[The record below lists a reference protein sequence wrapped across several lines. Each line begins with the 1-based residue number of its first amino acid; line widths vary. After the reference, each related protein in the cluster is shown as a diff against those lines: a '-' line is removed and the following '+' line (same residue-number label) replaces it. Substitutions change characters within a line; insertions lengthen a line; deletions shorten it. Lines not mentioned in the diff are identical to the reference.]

1 MANER
6 WKDDVSYAMTPF
18 KLLTWPI
25 GVWPL
30 QVYNIYSLL
39 RCIFATCC
47 VSLVVILSFIE
58 LYMGCTDAD
67 QSVDSLMLISSG
79 ILGVLKIVWF
89 RVYARGLTNNYGS
102 AVDDYLMIEN
112 TNQRAIMR
120 KHAFMGRFV
129 CCFML
134 GFSYFGCIV
143 FVLIPLLGDNIN
155 NQINVSNEDAVLDYP
170 MPSRCALEYLHVPT
184 SMYRI
189 SCLIETI
196 SLILGGNA
204 NQGTDCTFLNITLH
218 VCGQVEILKAK
229 FLEFDVTTPKVYE
242 RFIALIKRHS
252 YLIRMARQLADTVNF
267 VLLIQ
272 LFIIS
277 IQLCIMGEYIF
288 YHLLFRKTRSYIMMN
303 PLISVADFQ
312 FILALKVN
320 DVVMAGKSVI
330 VQSTFL
336 LQLTLY
342 SFIGDYLKSQMEE
355 IGLSIYQNAWYN
367 FPADL
372 TKNLVFIIMRTQ
384 SPVML
389 QAGHFIVINLS
400 TYMSILRASI
410 SYLSVLRV
418 MVET

>member
-1 MANER
+1 MANGR

-30 QVYNIYSLL
+30 QVYNVYSLL
-39 RCIFATCC
+39 RCIFAICC
-47 VSLVVILSFIE
+47 VSLVVILSSIE

-67 QSVDSLMLISSG
+67 QSVDSLMLISAG

-134 GFSYFGCIV
+134 GFSYFGCII

-155 NQINVSNEDAVLDYP
+155 KQINVTNEDAVLDYP

-189 SCLIETI
+189 SCFIETI

-204 NQGTDCTFLNITLH
+204 NQGTDCMFLNITLH

-277 IQLCIMGEYIF
+277 IQLCIM
-288 YHLLFRKTRSYIMMN
+288 
-303 PLISVADFQ
+303 DFQ

-320 DVVMAGKSVI
+320 NVVMAGKSVI

>member
-277 IQLCIMGEYIF
+277 IQLCIM
-288 YHLLFRKTRSYIMMN
+288 
-303 PLISVADFQ
+303 DFQ

>member
-1 MANER
+1 
-6 WKDDVSYAMTPF
+6 
-18 KLLTWPI
+18 
-25 GVWPL
+25 
-30 QVYNIYSLL
+30 
-39 RCIFATCC
+39 
-47 VSLVVILSFIE
+47 
-58 LYMGCTDAD
+58 MGCTDAE
-67 QSVDSLMLISSG
+67 QNVDSLMLISAG
-79 ILGVLKIVWF
+79 ILGVLKTVWF
-89 RVYARGLTNNYGS
+89 RAYARGLINNYGS
-102 AVDDYLMIEN
+102 VVDDYLMIEN

-134 GFSYFGCIV
+134 SFSYFGSIIY
-143 FVLIPLLGDNIN
+143 VLIPLLGDNVN
-155 NQINVSNEDAVLDYP
+155 KQINVTNEDAVLNYP
-170 MPSRCALEYLHVPT
+170 MPSRCALEYLHAPT
-184 SMYRI
+184 SMHRI
-189 SCLIETI
+189 LCLIQTI
-196 SLILGGNA
+196 SLILGSTA
-204 NQGTDCTFLNITLH
+204 NQGTDCMFLNITLH
-218 VCGQVEILKAK
+218 VCGQVEVLKAK
-229 FLEFDVTTPKVYE
+229 FFEFDVTTPKVYE

-252 YLIRMARQLADTVNF
+252 YLIRMATQLADTVNF

-277 IQLCIMGEYIF
+277 IQLCIM
-288 YHLLFRKTRSYIMMN
+288 
-303 PLISVADFQ
+303 DFQ

-320 DVVMAGKSVI
+320 NVVMAGKSVI

-367 FPADL
+367 LPADL
-372 TKNLVFIIMRTQ
+372 TKNLIFIIMRTQ

-410 SYLSVLRV
+410 SYLSVIRV
-418 MVET
+418 MVEA